1 MVNTRGVRWFGAAVI
16 AACIA
21 AGGFGSAVL
30 PHRASAQSGDAL
42 VRVQPQKESVKKGDP
57 LAVDVT
63 IENVKNEASIQFDLL
78 YNPTIFETANAGDDP
93 NAGFVQKGEFL
104 GSTGRQV
111 ICNPVSNEGV
121 VRFTCVTLGLDP
133 AGPDGGGK
141 VATVFL
147 KAIGSGKTELT
158 LGRVTANAV
167 GLDATE
173 IPLQLQNATI
183 IVTGGGGF
191 NWLLWIPIIVVG
203 ALVVAGLIAFGA
215 MRMRSGTNRPAA
227 MR

>member
-1 MVNTRGVRWFGAAVI
+1 MVNTRGARWLGVAVL
-16 AACIA
+16 ASYVA

-30 PHRASAQSGDAL
+30 PHGASAQSGDAL
-42 VRVQPQKESVKKGDP
+42 VRVQPQKESVKKGDQ

-78 YNPTIFETANAGDDP
+78 YNPGIFETANAGDDP

-121 VRFTCVTLGLDP
+121 VRFTCVTLGVDP

-158 LGRVTANAV
+158 LERVTANTV
-167 GLDATE
+167 GLDTAE
-173 IPLQLQNATI
+173 IPLQLQSATLT
-183 IVTGGGGF
+183 VTGGGGL
-191 NWLLWIPIIVVG
+191 NWLLWIPIIVVV
-203 ALVVAGLIAFGA
+203 ALVIAGVIAFGA
-215 MRMRSGTNRPAA
+215 MRMRSGTNPPAA
-227 MR
+227 MP